1 MRSRRKPEAARRS
14 FGRYLSW
21 LISDQGTELYGM
33 KLPTAFDLI
42 GQTRLIRLR
51 NPWGSYEWK
60 GAWSDGSK
68 VRCAGSRN
76 LEE

>member
-1 MRSRRKPEAARRS
+1 MCPASIA
-14 FGRYLSW
+14 G
-21 LISDQGTELYGM
+21 LIPGM
-33 KLPTAFDLI
+33 GGKRGSLTGLI

-68 VRCAGSRN
+68 VRCAGSPN
-76 LEE
+76 LEV